1 MFIGQYTYSLD
12 AKRRLS
18 IPAKYRKLLGKKAVV
33 TKGLESCLFLYPEKE
48 WYDYAEKLSKLPPG
62 QADAR
67 GFARTILGAATEVN
81 IDSLG
86 RILLPDYLKGYSDMK
101 KKAVIIGMGNRVEIW
116 AEEVW
121 NKYSAKTQ
129 KEIENIAERLK
140 EWGV

>member
-18 IPAKYRKLLGKKAVV
+18 VPAKYRKLLGKKAVI
-33 TKGLESCLFLYPEKE
+33 TRGLENCLFLYPEKE
-48 WYDYAEKLSKLPPG
+48 WQEWAEKLSKLPLA

-67 GFARTILGAATEVN
+67 GFARTMLSGAAEVT

-86 RILLPDYLKGYSDMK
+86 RILVPDYLREYSGIK
-101 KKAVIIGMGNRVEIW
+101 KKTVIAGMGNRLEIW

-129 KEIENIAERLK
+129 KEVVDIAERLK
-140 EWGV
+140 EWGI